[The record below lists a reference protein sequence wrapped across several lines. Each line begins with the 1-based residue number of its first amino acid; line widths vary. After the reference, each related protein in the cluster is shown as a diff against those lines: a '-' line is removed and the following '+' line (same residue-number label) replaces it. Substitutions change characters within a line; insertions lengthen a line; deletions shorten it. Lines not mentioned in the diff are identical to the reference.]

1 MALWRFSFSI
11 AVDNMAPFLPF
22 RFRIF
27 RLDFVARVYTAPHI
41 HFDDYGLVI
50 VALRFSSIFLSLPP
64 TGSLSLFL
72 FPRWAMAKSICM
84 DSTCVC
90 FLSINFNYDKLIR
103 VSIYLLSSPLLLMV
117 FSAKHPLQHIILI
130 LLLTTAARNT
140 YTHTH
145 MVRLISGSIELNWAM
160 CAVRTA
166 HCVDIGK
173 SVWLIIPGGNSKH
186 CVRLW
191 LCTRTTE
198 ET

>member
-50 VALRFSSIFLSLPP
+50 VALRSSSIFLSLPP

-145 MVRLISGSIELNWAM
+145 GAAYQRQHWTKLGDVCR
-160 CAVRTA
+160 A
-166 HCVDIGK
+166 HCALCRYRK
-173 SVWLIIPGGNSKH
+173 KCLINH
-186 CVRLW
+186 TWR
-191 LCTRTTE
+191 E
-198 ET
+198 